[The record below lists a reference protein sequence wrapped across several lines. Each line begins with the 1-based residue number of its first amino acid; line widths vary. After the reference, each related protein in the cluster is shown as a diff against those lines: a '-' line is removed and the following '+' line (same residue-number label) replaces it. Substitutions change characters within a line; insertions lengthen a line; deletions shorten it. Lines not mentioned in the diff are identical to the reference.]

1 MIYDAGPEALVGRLL
16 ERHLADRAS
25 PDGSAGAVQCDQ
37 RQSTGDLKTVMRTPR
52 LRDDSMRHEP
62 STHTPSVLTTT
73 LSIDAMSCGGCARH
87 LTAALESE
95 PGVIGASTDVA
106 SRQVA
111 VEHLPP
117 LVPEEHL
124 LAIVARAGYP
134 GARVVHRS
142 QEGLAKAAARA
153 GGGCCCSGT
162 R

>member
-1 MIYDAGPEALVGRLL
+1 
-16 ERHLADRAS
+16 
-25 PDGSAGAVQCDQ
+25 
-37 RQSTGDLKTVMRTPR
+37 MRTPR
-52 LRDDSMRHEP
+52 LRDGSMRHEP
-62 STHTPSVLTTT
+62 STHRASVLTM

-87 LTAALESE
+87 VTAALESE
-95 PGVIGASTDVA
+95 PGVIGASPDVA

-117 LVPEEHL
+117 LVTGEHL

-142 QEGLAKAAARA
+142 QERPAKTAARP
-153 GGGCCCSGT
+153 GGGCCCSGS